1 VLKRELVA
9 SLSSPP
15 PLRGRGKDEAAKD
28 RDGDGME

>member
-15 PLRGRGKDEAAKD
+15 PLRGKDEAAKD